1 MHPGDMSP
9 RRIIL
14 HLDMDSFY
22 ASVEVRERPDLVR
35 TPVIIGADPKGGT
48 GRGVVMTASY
58 EARAFGIRSA
68 MPISRAWRLCPQGVY
83 LPPRF
88 PLYMEVSR
96 EIMEILSHYADR
108 CEPVSIDE
116 AYLDISGVGSYPEA
130 EELARQIKEEIRE
143 KEQLSCSVGIGPGK
157 IVAKI
162 ASGHTKPDGLTVVDP
177 DHVKAFLSPLSIEQ
191 VPGIGR
197 KTAAVLNEM
206 GIMTIGQLAEYDIQ
220 ALVSRFGKGG
230 IALRMLARGEDDREV
245 QMRGTIRSISREH
258 TFAEDTRDPVVLTHT
273 LDRMAD
279 LLHAALCAEGL
290 RYRTVT
296 VKVRYEG
303 FVTRTK
309 SRSLT
314 HHSTD
319 LAHIKTLARFLLAE
333 FPLEKRIR
341 LIGLRLSGFDQI
353 SDGQR
358 TIGDF
363 CGSEENG

>member
-1 MHPGDMSP
+1 MSE

-22 ASVEVRERPDLVR
+22 ASIEVLERPDLAR
-35 TPVIIGADPKGGT
+35 MPVIIGADPKGGT

-58 EARAFGIRSA
+58 EARAFGVRSA

-88 PLYMEVSR
+88 PLYVEVSR
-96 EIMEILSHYADR
+96 EIMEILSGYTDMF
-108 CEPVSIDE
+108 EPVSIDE
-116 AYLDISGVGSYPEA
+116 AYLDITVTGSYPAA
-130 EELARQIKEEIRE
+130 EDLARQIKEEIRE
-143 KEQLSCSVGIGPGK
+143 KEQLSCSIGIGPGK

-162 ASGHTKPDGLTVVDP
+162 ASGHAKPDGLTVVDP
-177 DHVKAFLSPLSIEQ
+177 DHLHAFLSPLPVGQI
-191 VPGIGR
+191 PGIGR

-206 GIMTIGQLAEYDIQ
+206 GVLTIGHLAEYDIQ

-245 QMRGTIRSISREH
+245 QVRGCSRSISREH
-258 TFAEDTRDPVVLTHT
+258 TFSEDTRDPLVLTHT
-273 LDRMAD
+273 IERMAD
-279 LLHAALCAEGL
+279 VLHSALCEEGL
-290 RYRTVT
+290 RFRTVT

-303 FVTRTK
+303 FITRTK
-309 SRSLT
+309 SRSLA

-319 LAHIKTLARFLLAE
+319 LARIKTLARSLLAE
-333 FPLEKRIR
+333 FSLENRIR
-341 LIGLRLSGFDQI
+341 LIGLRLSGFDQKKA
-353 SDGQR
+353 GQR

-363 CGSEENG
+363 YGTEEN

>member
-1 MHPGDMSP
+1 MSQG
-9 RRIIL
+9 RIIL

-22 ASVEVRERPDLVR
+22 ASVEIRERPDLAR
-35 TPVIIGADPKGGT
+35 IPVIIGADPKGGT

-58 EARAFGIRSA
+58 EARAFGIHSA

-88 PLYMEVSR
+88 PLYVQVSR
-96 EIMEILSHYADR
+96 EIMEILSRYSDR

-116 AYLDISGVGSYPEA
+116 AYLDITGTGSYPAA
-130 EELARQIKEEIRE
+130 EDLARQIKEEIRE

-177 DHVKAFLSPLSIEQ
+177 DHVHAFLSPLPVEQ
-191 VPGIGR
+191 IPGIGR

-245 QMRGTIRSISREH
+245 QVRGSSRSISREH
-258 TFAEDTRDPVVLTHT
+258 TFTEDMRDPLVLTHT
-273 LDRMAD
+273 IDRMAD
-279 LLHAALCAEGL
+279 ILHAALGEEGL
-290 RYRTVT
+290 RFRTVT

-303 FVTRTK
+303 FITRTK
-309 SRSLT
+309 SRSLA

-319 LAHIKTLARFLLAE
+319 VARIKTLARSLMAE
-333 FPLEKRIR
+333 FSLENRIR
-341 LIGLRLSGFDQI
+341 LIGLRLSGFDQKKA
-353 SDGQR
+353 GQR

-363 CGSEENG
+363 CGTEENG